1 MGPPLAAHGAAP
13 RTATRKPRASSK
25 YTLQRDALPCLSL
38 QKLFQG
44 SPESSHTGLLRDTEL
59 IRLVYTSK
67 TCSQNDL
74 IPVISTWHDGLVCST
89 RLRLHSALRQSP
101 KEQSGDVPAAHP
113 HLGKLG
119 LTSGRIDTSAWK
131 MYGGL
136 SCASTVEH
144 PWHQPVPEIVGVYL
158 LTHHLH

>member
-1 MGPPLAAHGAAP
+1 MHISNFCLRLYVLSARQVIKKKKKKRAGLKTLPKQLGNNSTNNPTFVGPPLAAHGAAP

-25 YTLQRDALPCLSL
+25 YALQRDALPCLSL

-74 IPVISTWHDGLVCST
+74 IPVIST
-89 RLRLHSALRQSP
+89 
-101 KEQSGDVPAAHP
+101 
-113 HLGKLG
+113 
-119 LTSGRIDTSAWK
+119 
-131 MYGGL
+131 
-136 SCASTVEH
+136 
-144 PWHQPVPEIVGVYL
+144 
-158 LTHHLH
+158 